1 MQNMSDES
9 PQGMR
14 QGRLRHKSD
23 QRKRYAG
30 LLDYHVNRQLDRAF
44 LISLRQKYV
53 FCPVSK
59 VANSSIK
66 TFLSECEL
74 RTAGFPKN
82 AFNFNDGKI
91 HNMLYSP
98 LVLPYQL
105 PSKMFRDAI
114 FGDAYFRF
122 LFVRNP
128 IDRVLSCFLDRVQ
141 KKTSRPHRA
150 VVEGL
155 NVSSIEDVSFGQFV
169 DFIAT
174 QKIVDMDPHWR
185 PVYYEAI
192 FDKIEYNEVLRFE
205 ELATALPRILKEIY
219 PRYADTLDLERNLSP
234 SKTDAAGRVAEFV
247 TPEIRKTIETVYAK
261 DFETFGY

>member
-1 MQNMSDES
+1 MHETSEES
-9 PQGMR
+9 PLGTR
-14 QGRLRHKSD
+14 QGRLRPRSD

-30 LLDYHVNRQLDRAF
+30 LLDYHANRQLDRAF

-105 PSKMFRDAI
+105 PAKLFRDAI
-114 FGDAYFRF
+114 FGDNHFRF

-128 IDRVLSCFLDRVQ
+128 VDRVLSCFLDRVQ
-141 KKTSRPHRA
+141 KKSSRPHRA
-150 VVEGL
+150 VVERL
-155 NVSSIEDVSFGQFV
+155 KVNSIEDVSFGQFV

-174 QKIVDMDPHWR
+174 QKVTEMDPHWR
-185 PVYYEAI
+185 PVYFESI
-192 FDKIEYNEVLRFE
+192 FDKIEYHEVLRFE
-205 ELATALPRILKEIY
+205 DMATGLPRILKQLY

-234 SKTDAAGRVAEFV
+234 SKTDAAARVSEFV
-247 TPEIRKTIETVYAK
+247 TPEIRKTIETIYAK